1 MESVTGKE
9 KSESKMRLAATS
21 KHTVMMKDTR
31 HSSFMNNTM
40 SGTNKL
46 LSARMSL
53 NDRFLLD
60 IESDP
65 ISNAISRNSEL
76 NQDDL

>member
-1 MESVTGKE
+1 MK
-9 KSESKMRLAATS
+9 LAGTS
-21 KHTVMMKDTR
+21 KHTAMMKDTR

-65 ISNAISRNSEL
+65 ILNAMSRESDI